1 LRLLLDTNTA
11 VSGLIWQGVPGQL
24 IDEAVL
30 GRIQLISTEA
40 LLDELREVLLRP
52 KFKKKMIEIFLTDE
66 ELFEGYASLV
76 ELVKPV
82 VLTNSVSRDPDDDQV
97 LAAAIGGQVDLII
110 SGDSDLLVL
119 GNYQGIRIIRAN
131 EAVSYLVPQ

>member
-1 LRLLLDTNTA
+1 MRLLLDTNTA

-24 IDEAVL
+24 IDEAAL

-40 LLDELREVLLRP
+40 LLDELREVLQRP
-52 KFKKKMIEIFLTDE
+52 KFKNKMIEIFLTDE
-66 ELFEGYASLV
+66 ELFEGYADLV

-82 VLTNSVSRDPDDDQV
+82 ALTNSVSRDPDDDQV

-110 SGDSDLLVL
+110 SGDRDLLVL

-131 EAVSYLVPQ
+131 EAISYLVPQ

>member
-1 LRLLLDTNTA
+1 MRLLLDTNTA

-40 LLDELREVLLRP
+40 LLDELREVLQRP
-52 KFKKKMIEIFLTDE
+52 KFKRKMIEIFLTDE
-66 ELFEGYASLV
+66 ELFEGYAGLV

>member
-1 LRLLLDTNTA
+1 
-11 VSGLIWQGVPGQL
+11 
-24 IDEAVL
+24 L

-40 LLDELREVLLRP
+40 LLDELREVLQRP
-52 KFKKKMIEIFLTDE
+52 KFKKKMIEISITDE
-66 ELFEGYASLV
+66 ELFEGYVALV

-82 VLTNSVSRDPDDDQV
+82 ALTNSVSRDPDDDQV
-97 LAAAIGGQVDLII
+97 LAAAIGGKVDLII
-110 SGDSDLLVL
+110 SGDNDLLVL

>member
-40 LLDELREVLLRP
+40 LLDELREVLQRP
-52 KFKKKMIEIFLTDE
+52 KFKRKMIEIFLTDE
-66 ELFEGYASLV
+66 ELFEGYAGLV

>member
-1 LRLLLDTNTA
+1 MRLLLDTNTA

-40 LLDELREVLLRP
+40 LLDELREVLQRP

>member
-40 LLDELREVLLRP
+40 LLDELREVLQRP

>member
-1 LRLLLDTNTA
+1 MRLLLDTNTA

-24 IDEAVL
+24 IDEAAL

-40 LLDELREVLLRP
+40 LLDELREVLQRP

-66 ELFEGYASLV
+66 ELFEGYADLV

-82 VLTNSVSRDPDDDQV
+82 ALTNSVSRDPDDDQV
-97 LAAAIGGQVDLII
+97 LAAAIGGQVDLIV

-131 EAVSYLVPQ
+131 EAISYLVPQ

>member
-1 LRLLLDTNTA
+1 MRLLLDTNTA

-24 IDEAVL
+24 IDEAAL

-40 LLDELREVLLRP
+40 LLDELREVLQRP

-66 ELFEGYASLV
+66 ELFEGYADLV

-82 VLTNSVSRDPDDDQV
+82 ALTNSVSRDPDDDQV

-110 SGDSDLLVL
+110 SGDRDLLVL

-131 EAVSYLVPQ
+131 EAISYLVPQ

>member
-1 LRLLLDTNTA
+1 MRLLLDTNTA

-24 IDEAVL
+24 IDEAAL

-40 LLDELREVLLRP
+40 LLDELREVLQRP

-66 ELFEGYASLV
+66 ELFEGYADLV

-82 VLTNSVSRDPDDDQV
+82 ALTNSVSRDPDDDQV

-110 SGDSDLLVL
+110 SGDNDLLVL

-131 EAVSYLVPQ
+131 EAISYLVPQ

>member
-1 LRLLLDTNTA
+1 MRLLLDTNTA

-24 IDEAVL
+24 IDEAAL

-40 LLDELREVLLRP
+40 LLDELREVFQRP

-66 ELFEGYASLV
+66 ELFEGYADLV

-82 VLTNSVSRDPDDDQV
+82 ALTNSVSRDPDDDQV

-110 SGDSDLLVL
+110 SGDRDLLVL

-131 EAVSYLVPQ
+131 EAISYLVPQ